1 MNGLA
6 GFARRSAAAANCLA
20 SSEPPSGEHAAS
32 LLEIVAPHEKEIDE
46 DEGSVAAEALG
57 LARRQLGL
65 LQRRESA
72 DGPSA
77 HNPSAVAECE
87 AMTAALATL
96 LLTS

>member
-32 LLEIVAPHEKEIDE
+32 LLEIVAPHKKEID